1 MIMSCYQHK
10 QNVSILLVLSL
21 MISIWFTVAPL
32 GSANASILGSIGNAA
47 KSIFVNVGALA
58 AGAVTGVV
66 GMAVGGGP
74 LGMAVGGL
82 GGYIVGKKVLNWTT
96 ASVGNFAT
104 VAGAI
109 GGGLLCAGMG
119 FPMLAIGVVGGGLL
133 AKTVT
138 KGVSALFGK
147 NKGKSFTI
155 AKKDIDQSAA
165 AQEAKEIEAYLAAS
179 LNNYDKN
186 KKAEATSNNVVL
198 ETNTGSSSGA
208 PVSSQ
213 QAYELYTAAYKEYT
227 SAAQAG
233 DRARAEKSLESY
245 RTYFKIYSD
254 LLDQGR

>member
-1 MIMSCYQHK
+1 MMISCYQHK

-21 MISIWFTVAPL
+21 MMSIWLTTAPINT
-32 GSANASILGSIGNAA
+32 ANASILGSIGNAA

-74 LGMAVGGL
+74 IGMAVGGL

-119 FPMLAIGVVGGGLL
+119 FPMLAVGIIGGGLVGKL
-133 AKTVT
+133 VT
-138 KGVSALFGK
+138 KGVSSLFGK
-147 NKGKSFTI
+147 GKNFTI
-155 AKKDIDQSAA
+155 AKSDVDQAA
-165 AQEAKEIEAYLAAS
+165 AAKEAQEIEAYLAAS
-179 LNNYDKN
+179 LNNYQSKN
-186 KKAEATSNNVVL
+186 KATTSNTVL
-198 ETNTGSSSGA
+198 ETTASSSSGE
-208 PVSSQ
+208 PVNSQ

-227 SAAQAG
+227 TAAQEGNKAK
-233 DRARAEKSLESY
+233 AEKALESY
-245 RTYFKIYSD
+245 RIYFKTYNN